1 MTKGRPGNHQVFVRR
16 LPVVAGVSLFSV
28 YRAVRYSVTF
38 PDTRDTAIPLDDP
51 S

>member
-1 MTKGRPGNHQVFVRR
+1 MTKRRPGNHQVFMRR

-28 YRAVRYSVTF
+28 YRAVRYVVTF
-38 PDTRDTAIPLDDP
+38 PGTRDTAIPLDGT